1 MTPEAEGNVVQE
13 PTSSGP
19 PPSGSQEMEANE
31 RGDSAST
38 RQASVHVRVSSATAE
53 EEGKDS
59 FAPAAAAAAAA
70 PAAHTGAWEPRE
82 VQLNLAGYNGR
93 GSRQEEEEEGF
104 DVENPEEA
112 GLLGEHHARELNGL
126 SVFVVFKLVTLASA
140 LYMVAIT
147 WGVGYDSDTGD
158 ICPSKVICA
167 TSLPEKVMLTGSR
180 FLAGALYGSLSVS
193 VVSKCYAS
201 RAYLHHSWLGTVL
214 DFEPAHDLH
223 TYFGFLTLIAGVAHG
238 CLHLARVTYASEA
251 FLMYET
257 DAFRSGIVAMLL
269 LLPIVLPMR
278 FRFFHTKLSFQF
290 RKVMHMMFLVL
301 LVVLCFHSS
310 TFRYVASILLVWYT
324 VDQFFF
330 ITKQTFLVSHPTYEA
345 IGRGTMVG
353 IDLPEGYAFK
363 AGSYIYVNCP
373 AIDRSEWHP
382 FSLIPVPGATS
393 RAAFYAEAVGDWT
406 KDLFRLGLANPS
418 QPLWITAA
426 QPSLVERT
434 LYYDNVL
441 LICTGAGITPAV
453 AVADRFAFKKNIHL
467 MWIARDHGMIA
478 LFEKQLRMV
487 TSTVHL
493 TGSPDMEV
501 KKAMSKLLA
510 RSTNKFCTKKGK
522 WVGDAEAGELL
533 THHSLHKLTH
543 SSMHKLNH
551 NSSHNASVRSFRVS
565 RQNSHQDTF
574 MSELDDRT
582 REDSSGWGEHG
593 DMPPPIAHD
602 VKLNFGRPDIAQFIL
617 DSFNATP
624 SLKTSAGLVG
634 TGLSS
639 AEMEATG
646 TPGSNG
652 GNAATPG
659 GLPQVVEHL
668 DAAQQRSRNVLIR
681 ASASTVDN
689 INKARDDLKGKKG
702 GSASGSGPSSSVSK
716 AKSFPWI
723 VIYCGANANVEQVI
737 ASTCDELNV
746 TWRKEYFGG
755 W

>member
-1 MTPEAEGNVVQE
+1 MRT
-13 PTSSGP
+13 
-19 PPSGSQEMEANE
+19 
-31 RGDSAST
+31 ST
-38 RQASVHVRVSSATAE
+38 RTEPASAQQAGIQSATTA

-59 FAPAAAAAAAA
+59 FAEAAAA
-70 PAAHTGAWEPRE
+70 PAAPASTASHAGATWGGRE
-82 VQLNLAGYNGR
+82 VQLDLAGGYDKQGVH
-93 GSRQEEEEEGF
+93 QHDEEF

-112 GLLGEHHARELNGL
+112 TLLGGHHARELMGL
-126 SVFVVFKLVTLASA
+126 SVFGVFKLVTLASA
-140 LYMVAIT
+140 IYMVAIT
-147 WGVGYDSDTGD
+147 WGVGYESDTGD

-167 TSLPEKVMLTGSR
+167 TSLPEKVLLTGSR

-223 TYFGFLTLIAGVAHG
+223 TYFGFLTLLAGVAHG
-238 CLHLARVTYASEA
+238 CLHLARVVYASDT
-251 FLMYET
+251 FLIYET

-278 FRFFHTKLSFQF
+278 FSFFHKKLSFQF
-290 RKVMHMMFLVL
+290 RKKMHMLFLAL

-310 TFRYVASILLVWYT
+310 TFRYVASILLVWYA

-353 IDLPEGYAFK
+353 IDLPEGYSFK

-373 AIDRSEWHP
+373 AIDRAEWHP

-426 QPSLVERT
+426 QPSLVETT

-453 AVADRFAFKKNIHL
+453 AVADRFATKKNIHL

-493 TGSPDMEV
+493 TGSPDQEV
-501 KKAMSKLLA
+501 KEAMSKLLA
-510 RSTNKFCTKKGK
+510 RSTNKFCTKRGK

-533 THHSLHKLTH
+533 THRSLHKLTH
-543 SSMHKLNH
+543 SSSHKLTH
-551 NSSHNASVRSFRVS
+551 TSSHNASMHSIRVS
-565 RQNSHQDTF
+565 RQNSQHETY
-574 MSELDDRT
+574 MSELEDRT
-582 REDSSGWGEHG
+582 RDDSSGWGEHG

-602 VKLNFGRPDIAQFIL
+602 VKLNFGRPDIARFIL
-617 DSFNATP
+617 DSFDATP
-624 SLKTSAGLVG
+624 SLTTQPGLVG
-634 TGLSS
+634 TGMLSS
-639 AEMEATG
+639 TMEATARSG
-646 TPGSNG
+646 TPASNG
-652 GNAATPG
+652 GTATTPG
-659 GLPQVVEHL
+659 ANRLDSSQVVEHL
-668 DAAQQRSRNVLIR
+668 DASQQRSRNVLIR
-681 ASASTVDN
+681 ASSTTVDT
-689 INKARDDLKGKKG
+689 INKASHSKSKG
-702 GSASGSGPSSSVSK
+702 GTIPISK

-737 ASTCDELNV
+737 ASTCEELNV